1 MIHSLSRRKSLELN
15 FRGIQFKKFCF
26 LFFSLKG
33 PVSAFICLFFTL
45 ISLIRFT
52 GERGEGLLRQRMF
65 SGLFFLLFYFSL
77 TFGKWLSNRGYWLEK
92 SREIWEKVEYGNLL
106 LFKEKKYWWPWT
118 VSVFPN
124 HSWCGENR
132 KATPPTP
139 PPPAEEASGNIT
151 KRRQQTF

>member
-65 SGLFFLLFYFSL
+65 SGLFFLLFISPL
-77 TFGKWLSNRGYWLEK
+77 HLGSDCRTGVTDWRNPEK
-92 SREIWEKVEYGNLL
+92 SGKRWNTETCCSSK
-106 LFKEKKYWWPWT
+106 KKKYWWPWT

>member
-65 SGLFFLLFYFSL
+65 SGLFFLLFISPL
-77 TFGKWLSNRGYWLEK
+77 HLGSDCRTGVTDWRNPEK
-92 SREIWEKVEYGNLL
+92 SGKRWNTETCCSSKKKNIDGLELSQYFQITRGVGRIERQLLPRHLLQQRRLLEI
-106 LFKEKKYWWPWT
+106 
-118 VSVFPN
+118 
-124 HSWCGENR
+124 
-132 KATPPTP
+132 
-139 PPPAEEASGNIT
+139 
-151 KRRQQTF
+151 